1 MADGD
6 ELLEIQERKRTTQ
19 TASVFVPAPL
29 PSPSMVPG
37 ASSLD
42 IFSFTHTP
50 NYCEENVY
58 LLCKKLCE
66 VGAADPMGAD
76 LFVVF
81 ISNEEKMIQVVL
93 KWTSLIWHL
102 KVPLWHQKA
111 SIRNDGLVLWDYH
124 VICIQSR
131 RGKVFDLVWDLDSR
145 LPFPSPINVYFSEAI
160 QPTYSPNLVNSRLFR
175 VVHAPV
181 FLRCFASDRSHM
193 KDDLGNWLAL
203 PPKYEPITSED
214 GTKNNLDKYIHMR
227 AADVSTNIKDLVHG
241 VFSNEY
247 GVMVG
252 ETMMEWFFSQIH
264 Q

>member
-6 ELLEIQERKRTTQ
+6 GLLEIQGRKRTTQ
-19 TASVFVPAPL
+19 AASVSLPAPI

-81 ISNEEKMIQVVL
+81 ISNEEKM
-93 KWTSLIWHL
+93 
-102 KVPLWHQKA
+102 VPLWHQKA

-131 RGKVFDLVWDLDSR
+131 RGKLFDLVWDLDSS
-145 LPFPSPINVYFSEAI
+145 LPIPSPINVYFSEAI
-160 QPTYSPNLVNSRLFR
+160 QPMYSPNLVNSRLFR

-214 GTKNNLDKYIHMR
+214 GTKNNLDKYIHMP
-227 AADVSTNIKDLVHG
+227 AADVSAANIQDLVHG
-241 VFSNEY
+241 VFSNEC
-247 GVMVG
+247 GVLVG
-252 ETMMEWFFSQIH
+252 ETMLEWFFSQIH